1 MAGILFDT
9 SVYISSLRK
18 GDESVLSLRRA
29 ARLGSQKTQPLWLSI
44 VVLEELLV
52 GAIDSKARKEFL
64 RLEREF
70 RSVGRLLIPDRSD
83 WILAGQILSKL
94 GSKYGFELVGRA
106 RMINDALIVTSAA
119 RSGLIVLTGNPS
131 DYQRI
136 AEFRQ
141 FTWEEL

>member
-1 MAGILFDT
+1 MSGILFDT

-29 ARLGSQKTQPLWLSI
+29 ARLGSQQTQPLWLSI

-52 GAIDSKARKEFL
+52 GAVDSTSRKEFL

-83 WILAGQILSKL
+83 WVLAGQILSKI

-106 RMINDALIVTSAA
+106 RMINDALIATSAA
-119 RSGLIVLTGNPS
+119 RSGLIALTSNPA
-131 DYQRI
+131 DYKRI
-136 AEFRQ
+136 AEYRR
-141 FTWEEL
+141 FTWEKI